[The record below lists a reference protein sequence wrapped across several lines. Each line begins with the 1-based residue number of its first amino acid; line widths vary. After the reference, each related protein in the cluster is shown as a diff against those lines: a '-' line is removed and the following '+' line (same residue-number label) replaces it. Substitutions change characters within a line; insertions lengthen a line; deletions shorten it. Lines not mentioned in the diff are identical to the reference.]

1 MARANILIVDE
12 FVRTERN
19 VILRV
24 FTPMLTSPRMP
35 VYAELSKSERDKLSE
50 EKNKQ
55 IYLSSIRGADEWS
68 YQYFE
73 TYIDNILKG
82 DKSYMTISLP
92 YYFGVKNRYISKD
105 NIEQSFKEN
114 QESIDLLLAETQ
126 IFCAHKVICVL
137 HLLNCW

>member
-50 EKNKQ
+50 D
-55 IYLSSIRGADEWS
+55 LS
-68 YQYFE
+68 
-73 TYIDNILKG
+73 
-82 DKSYMTISLP
+82 
-92 YYFGVKNRYISKD
+92 
-105 NIEQSFKEN
+105 
-114 QESIDLLLAETQ
+114 
-126 IFCAHKVICVL
+126 
-137 HLLNCW
+137 